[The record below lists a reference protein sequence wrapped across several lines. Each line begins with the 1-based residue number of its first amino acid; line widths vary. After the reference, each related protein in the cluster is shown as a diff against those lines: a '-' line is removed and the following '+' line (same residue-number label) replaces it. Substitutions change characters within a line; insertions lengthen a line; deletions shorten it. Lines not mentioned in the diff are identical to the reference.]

1 MSGRRYVRVS
11 IEGLPYHHGY
21 TLGCDWHL
29 SVENFNKYVDDYME
43 NIMPKM
49 LHKSPISN
57 LTFIDI
63 DDLLCRLLWLSS
75 RSKEYAQAR
84 RYLVIRGGGWIVF
97 SLMSKS
103 RRTKTKRVI
112 AKRVTPFY
120 YCMR

>member
-1 MSGRRYVRVS
+1 MRVS

-43 NIMPKM
+43 NAMPEK
-49 LHKSPISN
+49 LYKSPMSN
-57 LTFIDI
+57 MTFINI
-63 DDLLCRLLWLSS
+63 DDLLCGLLGLSS
-75 RSKEYAQAR
+75 VSKEYGQAC
-84 RYLVIRGGGWIVF
+84 RYLVIRGGGKIVF

-103 RRTKTKRVI
+103 RRSKTKRVI
-112 AKRVTPFY
+112 TKKVTPFY

>member
-1 MSGRRYVRVS
+1 MRVS

-29 SVENFNKYVDDYME
+29 SVENFNRYVDDYME
-43 NIMPKM
+43 NVIPKM
-49 LHKSPISN
+49 LYKSPMSN
-57 LTFIDI
+57 MTFINI
-63 DDLLCRLLWLSS
+63 DDLLGLLWLSS
-75 RSKEYAQAR
+75 ISKEYAQAC
-84 RYLVIRGGGWIVF
+84 RYLAIHGGGKIVF

-112 AKRVTPFY
+112 SKRVTPFY

>member
-1 MSGRRYVRVS
+1 VRVS

-43 NIMPKM
+43 NVVPKM
-49 LHKSPISN
+49 LHKSPMSN
-57 LTFIDI
+57 MTFIDI
-63 DDLLCRLLWLSS
+63 HDLLCGLLRLSS
-75 RSKEYAQAR
+75 ISKEYTQAL
-84 RYLVIRGGGWIVF
+84 RYLAIHGGGKIAF
-97 SLMSKS
+97 SLMYKS

-112 AKRVTPFY
+112 TKRVTPFY

>member
-1 MSGRRYVRVS
+1 MRIS

-43 NIMPKM
+43 NVMPKM
-49 LHKSPISN
+49 LHKSPMSN
-57 LTFIDI
+57 MIFIDI

-75 RSKEYAQAR
+75 RSKEHAQAC
-84 RYLVIRGGGWIVF
+84 RYLAIRGGGKIVF

-112 AKRVTPFY
+112 AKRMTPFY

>member
-1 MSGRRYVRVS
+1 MRVS

-29 SVENFNKYVDDYME
+29 SVENFNKYVDDYMK
-43 NIMPKM
+43 NVMPEM
-49 LHKSPISN
+49 LHKSPMSN
-57 LTFIDI
+57 MTFIDI
-63 DDLLCRLLWLSS
+63 DDLLCGLLGLSS
-75 RSKEYAQAR
+75 VSKEYGQAC
-84 RYLVIRGGGWIVF
+84 RYLAMCGDGGKIVF

>member
-1 MSGRRYVRVS
+1 MRVS
-11 IEGLPYHHGY
+11 IVGLPYHHGY

-43 NIMPKM
+43 NVMPKM
-49 LHKSPISN
+49 LHKPPMSN
-57 LTFIDI
+57 LIFIDI

-75 RSKEYAQAR
+75 KSKEYTQAC
-84 RYLVIRGGGWIVF
+84 RYLEIHGGGWIVF

-120 YCMR
+120 YCMRY